1 MTELNLWLTKQ
12 MAAWRLS
19 GFQLDLATSAILSAL
34 LMVLVILVGFLVEKL
49 DRFLMDTASMATGKK
64 VASFLLNRVMFIGTV
79 FHELSHALFAVLT
92 GAKVKKIR
100 CFTLFSKEML
110 GYVEFAPTGNKA
122 KQALQL
128 SLISCA
134 PVMTGFFTVP
144 CFCILA
150 RYPLAP
156 MAFRVFCG
164 YTAISILC
172 HMSMSKWDLQLYGRG
187 AVITFPMLT
196 MLIYVA
202 RFFLMP
208 SAA

>member
-19 GFQLDLATSAILSAL
+19 EFQLDLATSAILSAL

-128 SLISCA
+128 SRSEEHTSELQSHVLIS
-134 PVMTGFFTVP
+134 
-144 CFCILA
+144 
-150 RYPLAP
+150 Y
-156 MAFRVFCG
+156 
-164 YTAISILC
+164 S
-172 HMSMSKWDLQLYGRG
+172 
-187 AVITFPMLT
+187 VI
-196 MLIYVA
+196 
-202 RFFLMP
+202 
-208 SAA
+208 